1 MAMLEGDAE
10 KIFIEAA
17 DKSAAGSEWEKLF
30 SGLADLA
37 ADVACVMGDVVS
49 VQGDLRKVKQEIDDI
64 KGQT

>member
-10 KIFIEAA
+10 KIFIDGA
-17 DKSAAGSEWEKLF
+17 DKNVVGSDWERLL

-64 KGQT
+64 KGQS